1 MTYPPQQPG
10 PYGQDPYGQ
19 QPNYGQSPWG
29 QQPDPYGQS
38 PWGDQQGFPMGPP
51 PPKKKGGLMA
61 ALIIVAILVIGGG
74 GAGLYFLLK
83 NDETDPGGGG
93 SSKEDG
99 PRAAADAFTE
109 EMQKLVNSA
118 LQDIDLSP
126 LKPYVCGDDYT
137 RLDEEL
143 TEAKEELE
151 DIPSATD
158 GPPTEQIKVSVQDF
172 KETDDGATFNFH
184 RETEGGDG
192 DEQELKVVEEGESWV
207 VCGLYAEDGQEQTAP
222 PSTGGGGGTVVRSRT
237 RSPRRSQHA
246 RTAFRPT

>member
-10 PYGQDPYGQ
+10 PYGQ

-109 EMQKLVNSA
+109 ELQTVANSQV
-118 LQDIDLSP
+118 QDIDVEP
-126 LKPYVCGDDYT
+126 LKPYVCADDYAQFSE
-137 RLDEEL
+137 DVEDF
-143 TEAKEELE
+143 KETA
-151 DIPSATD
+151 ATAAN
-158 GPPTEQIKVSVQDF
+158 PPTPQSAKYSVANF
-172 KETDDGATFNFH
+172 KETDDGATFDLH
-184 RETEGGDG
+184 RESEGSGSEQ
-192 DEQELKVVEEGESWV
+192 DEELKVVEEGDSWV
-207 VCGLYAEDGQEQTAP
+207 VCGLYAEDGQEQTSP
-222 PSTGGGGGTVVRSRT
+222 PSTGGGGGNSGEI
-237 RSPRRSQHA
+237 PNPI
-246 RTAFRPT
+246 PTT

>member
-19 QPNYGQSPWG
+19 QPDPYGQSPWG

-38 PWGDQQGFPMGPP
+38 PWGQQPAYQMGPPP

-61 ALIIVAILVIGGG
+61 ALIIVAILVVGGG

-83 NDETDPGGGG
+83 NDENTPGGGG
-93 SSKEDG
+93 SSKEEG

-109 EMQKLVNSA
+109 EMQTLVNGA
-118 LQDIDLSP
+118 LKDIDLAP
-126 LKPYVCGDDYT
+126 LKPYVCGDDFT
-137 RLDEEL
+137 KLDEEL
-143 TEAKEELE
+143 TEAKEDLE

-158 GPPTEQIKVSVQDF
+158 GPPSESVKLSVRDF

-184 RETEGGDG
+184 RETDGGSG
-192 DEQELKVVEEGESWV
+192 DDQELKVVDERDNWV
-207 VCGLYAEDGQEQTAP
+207 VCGLYEDDGQEQTAP
-222 PSTGGGGGTVVRSRT
+222 PSTGGGGSNGEI
-237 RSPRRSQHA
+237 PNPI
-246 RTAFRPT
+246 PTT